1 MLLSKS
7 FVPILKNNPS
17 EAKIKSHQLM
27 LRVGMIKQ
35 ASAGIYSW
43 LPLGFKIMKKIE
55 EIVRQEQNKIGAQ
68 EILMPTIQSSEIW
81 KESGRYE
88 DYGEE
93 MLRIKDRQ
101 NREMLYGPTNEEQVT
116 EIFRSSLK
124 SYKSLPQLLYH
135 IQWKFRDEIRPRFG
149 IMRGREFYMKDAY
162 SFDVSDEEAFYS
174 YNKFFLSYLR
184 TFKRLALTAIP
195 MAADTGPIGGNLSHE
210 FIILADTGE
219 SKIFTDKRIFDLN
232 SNDTELEKNSLQQMR
247 KKYEQYYSVT
257 DEKFNKD
264 EFEKVVSEEN
274 RLITKGI
281 EVGHIF
287 YFGDKYSKAMG
298 ASVDLPGGKKD
309 FVKMGSYGIGVSR
322 LVGAIIE
329 AKFDDKNEI
338 MKWPLSVAPYDIALV
353 PMINKN
359 DTSALDKAVNI
370 NKELI
375 KNNIDALIDDTD
387 ENYSSKIKKM
397 NLIGAPYQIIIG
409 KKSEGDLLEFKEIG
423 EETQNLSL
431 TKIIEIIKN
440 KKLKLI
446 SNLEKEITLRFL
458 KARKNDGFLNVISIF
473 SFIGI
478 SLGVAVLIIVMSVM
492 NGFRTEL
499 INKIVGFNSHLTIKS
514 YDQLIDKS
522 KIESND
528 LKLISQYALFSNSGE
543 AIILKNETS
552 KGIVLRGYQ
561 SDDFSKLEIIKN
573 KNFKGNKINLEKNNI
588 SIGNELSFSL
598 NLKIGDEITILSPSG
613 VQTIIGSM
621 PKQKTFIVTSIFNSG
636 LAEFDNNI
644 ALINLSTLED
654 FFGFKQEQ
662 RNLEIYLKNPKNIE
676 KQKFVFQKVYDQEL
690 IYSWADMNSSLFSAL
705 KVERN
710 VMFIILS
717 LIIIVAAFNIIS
729 GLTIL
734 VKNKTKDI
742 AILKSIGVL
751 NKSIVKIF
759 FLIGIIIGTSATI
772 FGIFLGVTFSL
783 YVENLRQFLS
793 STFNISLFPEEIYF
807 LSKMPSEI
815 NLNSILI
822 ISICSIFITIVVSI
836 FPALKAAKLDPIK
849 ALKYE

>member
-257 DEKFNKD
+257 DEKFNKE

-287 YFGDKYSKAMG
+287 YFGDKYSKTMG

-359 DTSALDKAVNI
+359 NTSALDKAINI

-431 TKIIEIIKN
+431 TKIIEIIK
-440 KKLKLI
+440 
-446 SNLEKEITLRFL
+446 
-458 KARKNDGFLNVISIF
+458 
-473 SFIGI
+473 
-478 SLGVAVLIIVMSVM
+478 
-492 NGFRTEL
+492 
-499 INKIVGFNSHLTIKS
+499 
-514 YDQLIDKS
+514 
-522 KIESND
+522 
-528 LKLISQYALFSNSGE
+528 
-543 AIILKNETS
+543 
-552 KGIVLRGYQ
+552 
-561 SDDFSKLEIIKN
+561 
-573 KNFKGNKINLEKNNI
+573 
-588 SIGNELSFSL
+588 
-598 NLKIGDEITILSPSG
+598 
-613 VQTIIGSM
+613 
-621 PKQKTFIVTSIFNSG
+621 KQKN
-636 LAEFDNNI
+636 
-644 ALINLSTLED
+644 
-654 FFGFKQEQ
+654 
-662 RNLEIYLKNPKNIE
+662 
-676 KQKFVFQKVYDQEL
+676 
-690 IYSWADMNSSLFSAL
+690 
-705 KVERN
+705 
-710 VMFIILS
+710 
-717 LIIIVAAFNIIS
+717 
-729 GLTIL
+729 
-734 VKNKTKDI
+734 
-742 AILKSIGVL
+742 
-751 NKSIVKIF
+751 
-759 FLIGIIIGTSATI
+759 
-772 FGIFLGVTFSL
+772 
-783 YVENLRQFLS
+783 
-793 STFNISLFPEEIYF
+793 
-807 LSKMPSEI
+807 
-815 NLNSILI
+815 
-822 ISICSIFITIVVSI
+822 
-836 FPALKAAKLDPIK
+836 
-849 ALKYE
+849 